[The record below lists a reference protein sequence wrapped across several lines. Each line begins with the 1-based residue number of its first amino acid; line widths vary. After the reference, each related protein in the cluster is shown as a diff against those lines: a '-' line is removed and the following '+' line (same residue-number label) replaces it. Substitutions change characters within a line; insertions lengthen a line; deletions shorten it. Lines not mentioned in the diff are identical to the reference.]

1 MRAASPQ
8 RRRPFCLAAATST
21 MLLDDS
27 PLSPPWAPPR
37 SPLPHLRLAKL
48 ANALGVPLPA
58 LHPPPPR
65 TPPLS
70 PSQSPSPS
78 PAPAAPSSS
87 RYLLHVIPPFC
98 LPHSSDDPR
107 FTPPPSSASGYH
119 TRYRRGV
126 LVPVYANF
134 QAQLAAI
141 AREYALPSTA
151 GMILYLVSSNGLP
164 DEEQDCEP
172 GPRISEDI
180 WKHIWTRVLSTEQLP
195 QLYRLGGVHSTASI
209 SREDGSHLPHPRPLL
224 SAKPPSS
231 PSTFASSTS
240 SSSDLRLNSASS
252 SVADPDTPNT
262 EVDETATKAG
272 AYILPGLNSPSLI
285 PVLAKVEFDIDR
297 KKARWYEPWLK
308 SRRLNQAKRTQISD
322 DEQGAG
328 NRHPLALLTATKG
341 AAVPHVNDSELD
353 VRPKKSIPPPLVLVP
368 DAQDVDLAV
377 SWEHSANPSTAGS
390 MHLAYLNEPSTPNT
404 AGGSDEELDAFIPVR
419 KFEESEKRGGAIF
432 DDLDLGLGA
441 SVDVSVPASLIHAN
455 YLRV

>member
-1 MRAASPQ
+1 M
-8 RRRPFCLAAATST
+8 
-21 MLLDDS
+21 LDDT
-27 PLSPPWAPPR
+27 PLESALWAPPR
-37 SPLPHLRLAKL
+37 APLPPLRLAKL

-65 TPPLS
+65 PPLLD
-70 PSQSPSPS
+70 PSP
-78 PAPAAPSSS
+78 PPAAPSSS
-87 RYLLHVIPPFC
+87 RYLLHVIPPLC

-119 TRYRRGV
+119 SRYRTGV

-134 QAQLAAI
+134 QAQLTAI

-151 GMILYLVSSNGLP
+151 GMILYLVSSSGLP
-164 DEEQDCEP
+164 DDEQASEP

-195 QLYRLGGVHSTASI
+195 QLYRLGGVHSTASL
-209 SREDGSHLPHPRPLL
+209 SRGDGSHPRPLL
-224 SAKPPSS
+224 SAGVSKPPSS
-231 PSTFASSTS
+231 PSTFAPSSSTS

-262 EVDETATKAG
+262 SSSEVDETATKAD
-272 AYILPGLNSPSLI
+272 AYVLPGLNSPSLI

-308 SRRLNQAKRTQISD
+308 SRRLNQAKRTQTGD
-322 DEQGAG
+322 DEQGGG

-341 AAVPHVNDSELD
+341 AAVPYVNDSELD
-353 VRPKKSIPPPLVLVP
+353 VLPNHTKKPIPPPLVLVP
-368 DAQDVDLAV
+368 DAQNGDLAIPCEHV
-377 SWEHSANPSTAGS
+377 SNPSTAGS
-390 MHLAYLNEPSTPNT
+390 MNLAYLNEPSTPNT
-404 AGGSDEELDAFIPVR
+404 AGGSDEELDAFISVR

-441 SVDVSVPASLIHAN
+441 SVDVSGPSSLTHSN
-455 YLRV
+455 YLHV